1 MTDISI
7 ENASV
12 LFYTNVSAKKSI
24 PWRTPRVIH
33 LNRMIECK
41 KRKTTI
47 DLEMNLHQGL
57 KGVVIRRFLF
67 VLIFRCT
74 CIFIFQADWNETTKH
89 IKLGFRADIK
99 VPVNGEIER
108 DGIIAPNNEL
118 FLFGVLEYDFLQTQ
132 VAGKLGMR
140 GMWRKAYTIPWLSFG
155 NIFVG

>member
-1 MTDISI
+1 MPKAYSDDLRLQLQFMLSRCQRFCNRMRPCEN
-7 ENASV
+7 ENAAV

-24 PWRTPRVIH
+24 PWRTSRVIH

-74 CIFIFQADWNETTKH
+74 CIFIF
-89 IKLGFRADIK
+89 
-99 VPVNGEIER
+99 
-108 DGIIAPNNEL
+108 
-118 FLFGVLEYDFLQTQ
+118 
-132 VAGKLGMR
+132 
-140 GMWRKAYTIPWLSFG
+140 
-155 NIFVG
+155 